1 MVKFQVT
8 MELIYTT
15 HAKERMLQRSI
26 STREVEQAIID
37 PDIQTALV
45 SRIIMV
51 KYLQGRRLEVVTT
64 RKDNKIIIITT
75 YYAS

>member
-1 MVKFQVT
+1 

>member
-1 MVKFQVT
+1 

-64 RKDNKIIIITT
+64 RRDNKIIIITT

>member
-1 MVKFQVT
+1 

-51 KYLQGRRLEVVTT
+51 KYLQGRRLEVVTA

>member
-1 MVKFQVT
+1 
-8 MELIYTT
+8 MELIYTS

-26 STREVEQAIID
+26 STHEVEQAINN

-45 SRIIMV
+45 NRIIMV

-64 RKDNKIIIITT
+64 RKDNRIIIITT